1 MVIDG
6 VIEDV
11 LSKDWLIRYLL
22 ERSDLTLTQA
32 DTLMIFFEY
41 RSRGDSLSG
50 MILAR
55 DGGGVSKGSFDRSLR
70 QGKNNI
76 KKSLN
81 TLIFSYYLGFFD
93 KELLR
98 SLVRI
103 CDLLLDLRGLEIP
116 ESRLKEVADVIEE
129 ACNRFVG

>member
-1 MVIDG
+1 MVIHC

-55 DGGGVSKGSFDRSLR
+55 DGGEVSKGSFDRSLR

-103 CDLLLDLRGLEIP
+103 CDLLLGLRGLEIP

>member
-1 MVIDG
+1 MVIHG
-6 VIEDV
+6 MIEDM

-55 DGGGVSKGSFDRSLR
+55 DGGEVSKGSFDRSLR

-76 KKSLN
+76 KRSLN

>member
-1 MVIDG
+1 M
-6 VIEDV
+6 IEDM

-55 DGGGVSKGSFDRSLR
+55 DGGEVSKGSFDRSLR

-76 KKSLN
+76 KRSLN

>member
-1 MVIDG
+1 MVIHC

-55 DGGGVSKGSFDRSLR
+55 DRGEVSKGSFDRSLR

>member
-1 MVIDG
+1 MVIHC

-50 MILAR
+50 MVLAR
-55 DGGGVSKGSFDRSLR
+55 DGGEVSKGSFDRSLR